1 MRHVYK
7 IIVGKYKGERPLG
20 KHRCRWEDNIRK
32 DVRKIGWEG
41 VDCIHLAQDR
51 GKRRDL
57 VNTIMNLLQKRRKL
71 ERNKIRLRITATRQ
85 KLETDCSGEGPG
97 QVT

>member
-1 MRHVYK
+1 MGEKRHVYK
-7 IIVGKYKGERPLG
+7 IVVGKRKGERPLG
-20 KHRCRWEDNIRK
+20 KHRCRWEDNIRN

-41 VDCIHLAQDR
+41 VDFIYLAQDR

-71 ERNKIRLRITATRQ
+71 ERNKIRLRNTATRQ
-85 KLETDCSGEGPG
+85 KQETDCSTG
-97 QVT
+97 